1 MRVVLTARQSLTPV
15 FQVVLQ
21 HLVGIIGQTSK
32 NPSNPKFNQ
41 YTFESVSALIRYVL
55 VSSSTGSNGLD

>member
-1 MRVVLTARQSLTPV
+1 MRVILTARQSLTPV

-41 YTFESVSALIRYVL
+41 YTFESVSALIR
-55 VSSSTGSNGLD
+55 